1 MLKLAHTWFSGRD
14 MGGCNVLVR
23 GPYKDTKGGHTQQ
36 IKGLK
41 KAKAKKDSLKKI
53 SELFPVQKYAG
64 IKGHMLIL
72 TDLDGSKEVVELV
85 GCHVTVVF
93 GGEQA

>member
-1 MLKLAHTWFSGRD
+1 MD
-14 MGGCNVLVR
+14 GCNVLVR
-23 GPYKDTKGGHTQQ
+23 GPYKDKKGGHTQQ
-36 IKGLK
+36 IKGFK
-41 KAKAKKDSLKKI
+41 EAKAKKYLLKEI
-53 SELFPVQKYAG
+53 SELFPVQKHAR